1 MNFFLAS
8 NVATLLNRFFL
19 FFEKDKPLG
28 VFVPPRTTVN
38 VIIAVISSSFR
49 SLHDLQKRDMFFCLV
64 ATPKNRFFRF
74 FGKTKPLG
82 AFVPS

>member
-38 VIIAVISSSFR
+38 VIIAVILSSFR
-49 SLHDLQKRDMFFCLV
+49 SLYDLQKPRYVFLPCRD
-64 ATPKNRFFRF
+64 T
-74 FGKTKPLG
+74 
-82 AFVPS
+82 